1 MKSTFSLSNR
11 IDFIK
16 NYLRLLHA
24 NINIFTKL
32 VIIRIVKISIRPYVD
47 TMRRR
52 RRRRKWVNLSDFHAC
67 VRINTNIWT
76 WYSMINV
83 SKYWRTFFFLSSFAF
98 FTLTDRSKEIGLKW
112 TRDLFDIVLLAKRIC
127 LIDVKITANSSHYLS
142 RSFFVRVHTH
152 YRNLTCNSIN
162 STYISSISDRFS
174 SVLCLIIFIWFNT
187 HTHTNRLWSITRFF
201 ANFYQHTLIVASIY
215 LCTEE
220 KKAYQTN
227 TETFYTWH
235 WIHAKKNPP
244 TSRRSLE
251 M

>member
-47 TMRRR
+47 TMRRRR

-142 RSFFVRVHTH
+142 RSFSFVYILITVIWLATR
-152 YRNLTCNSIN
+152 
-162 STYISSISDRFS
+162 ST
-174 SVLCLIIFIWFNT
+174 
-187 HTHTNRLWSITRFF
+187 
-201 ANFYQHTLIVASIY
+201 QHTSHQFPID
-215 LCTEE
+215 
-220 KKAYQTN
+220 
-227 TETFYTWH
+227 
-235 WIHAKKNPP
+235 
-244 TSRRSLE
+244 SLLSCV
-251 M
+251 